1 MARRIKEEAIVHQ
14 ERIAKG
20 AMTVFANKG
29 IANTTMDDIAK
40 EAGYGKAT
48 LYVYFKNKEDIVSFL
63 SLYSMR
69 ILRDSLKEAVEQSGT
84 TKDIFLEICNSIEKF
99 YEEYGLHFI
108 HASDEWYIL
117 AERELPEEERYDGYI
132 QLENGVGMMRLLYD
146 EFTEALNNTK
156 ADDVN
161 RHVSIVTGKLASNLM
176 ESFATMVE
184 KKFKNTKVNVYPII
198 NEFFGESITVSG
210 LLTGKDM
217 LNQLS
222 EHKGNLGD
230 RVLLPANTLRSGEE
244 VFLDDMTLSELAN
257 KLDVKVQ
264 VPKNTGESLLYNI
277 LFEND
282 EKIDDNG
289 NFVYITAY
297 PEIGGKHE

>member
-99 YEEYGLHFI
+99 YEEYPDFFRRTI
-108 HASDEWYIL
+108 KYIEINTTDDGSWL
-117 AERELPEEERYDGYI
+117 SQTYQVGEEINQIIYEF
-132 QLENGVGMMRLLYD
+132 LEKGVQKGDLVQTDNYMETILNMWGM
-146 EFTEALNNTK
+146 
-156 ADDVN
+156 
-161 RHVSIVTGKLASNLM
+161 VSGIVELAS
-176 ESFATMVE
+176 EKAEYIRIAIAT
-184 KKFKNTKVNVYPII
+184 
-198 NEFFGESITVSG
+198 
-210 LLTGKDM
+210 DR
-217 LNQLS
+217 
-222 EHKGNLGD
+222 GN
-230 RVLLPANTLRSGEE
+230 
-244 VFLDDMTLSELAN
+244 FL
-257 KLDVKVQ
+257 KR
-264 VPKNTGESLLYNI
+264 G
-277 LFEND
+277 FEN
-282 EKIDDNG
+282 IYR
-289 NFVYITAY
+289 VIAR
-297 PEIGGKHE
+297 